1 MVVSRKRLAPPGFAV
16 AAALLVAAPAS
27 AQSPTPRPT
36 PFAERVEVTVRTV
49 LVRITDKDGKPPSP
63 PPGPED
69 LEVEEGGRPVKVL
82 GVDPARPT
90 AAPALPAPTSGLPA
104 APAPAPAGAAAA
116 AFLPQHLYVD
126 TTLLEAGS
134 VPRVASAFE
143 RHLDAV
149 LANGTL
155 EIVVADPQP
164 RQILEASRDP
174 AAIRRALGDMA
185 RGISAKE
192 ALIQVRR
199 QGVATLRGDMCVDF
213 ESQARIAAEQ
223 ELRLIGDSLDRL
235 LRWAASLGGQR
246 PDVVYF
252 ASDGFDT
259 DVTETYRRVILDP
272 SMVSNPLCVQ
282 AASPQQ
288 AAQNLQ
294 LEFGPR
300 SGALIGEAAR
310 DLAALG
316 VEAVPL
322 ALGGNLQ
329 DTGGDAS
336 AGPDAYRSRLGN
348 VPLFARPLEPLRILA
363 ETTGGEVVTSFSRV
377 PAMLDAFGSAYVVS
391 FRPAGAGDRTAR
403 GLTITSR
410 RPGLTVRGPAAI
422 AEGTPESVARGV
434 AVRALHEPPAASGLP
449 VRIAIDGVQKS
460 GKEFAGV
467 LHVDCDLASMV
478 SSLAALGGGRI
489 RLTIAVNVEGAR
501 EPFTTHQE
509 FDVAPNQGAFGAD
522 VPISWPKKARKIA
535 VTVEELKTGTRG
547 TASSDVPAAP

>member
-1 MVVSRKRLAPPGFAV
+1 VRPRLVVSALLLAR
-16 AAALLVAAPAS
+16 AAAGQA
-27 AQSPTPRPT
+27 PTPRPT
-36 PFAERVEVTVRTV
+36 PFTERVEVTVRTV

-69 LEVEEGGRPVKVL
+69 IEVREGGQPVKIL

-90 AAPALPAPTSGLPA
+90 SAPPSLSTPVAGLP
-104 APAPAPAGAAAA
+104 PAPAPGPSASAATPS
-116 AFLPQHLYVD
+116 LPQHLYVD

-134 VPRVASAFE
+134 VPRVAAAFE
-143 RHLDAV
+143 KHLDAIV
-149 LANGTL
+149 SNGTL

-164 RQILEASRDP
+164 RQILEATRDP
-174 AAIRRALGDMA
+174 EAIRQALRGMA
-185 RGISAKE
+185 RKVSAKE

-199 QGVATLRGDMCVDF
+199 QGIDTLRGGMCVDY

-223 ELRLIGDSLDRL
+223 ELRLIGDALDRL

-272 SMVSNPLCVQ
+272 SSASNPLCVQ
-282 AASPQQ
+282 AESPQQ
-288 AAQNLQ
+288 AAQNLE
-294 LEFGPR
+294 LEFGPK
-300 SGALIGEAAR
+300 SGARIGEAAR

-322 ALGGNLQ
+322 ALGGSLH

-336 AGPDAYRSRLGN
+336 AGPDAYRSRFGN
-348 VPLFARPLEPLRILA
+348 IPLFARPLEPLRILA
-363 ETTGGEVVTSFSRV
+363 DATGGEIVTSFAQV
-377 PAMLDAFGSAYVVS
+377 PAMLDAFGTAYVVS
-391 FRPAGAGDRTAR
+391 FRPAGGSQGTTQT
-403 GLTITSR
+403 LTITSR
-410 RPGLTVRGPAAI
+410 RAGLTVRGPTAV
-422 AEGTPESVARGV
+422 AEGTPESVARG
-434 AVRALHEPPAASGLP
+434 ATVRALHEPPPASGFP
-449 VRIAIDGVQKS
+449 VRLAIDGVQKS
-460 GKEFAGV
+460 GKEFSGI
-467 LHVDCDLASMV
+467 LHVDADLASMV
-478 SSLAALGGGRI
+478 SSLSALGGGRM
-489 RLTIAVNVEGAR
+489 RLTIAVEVEGAR

-522 VPISWPKKARKIA
+522 VPITWPKKTRKIA

-547 TASSDVPAAP
+547 TATADVPAAP